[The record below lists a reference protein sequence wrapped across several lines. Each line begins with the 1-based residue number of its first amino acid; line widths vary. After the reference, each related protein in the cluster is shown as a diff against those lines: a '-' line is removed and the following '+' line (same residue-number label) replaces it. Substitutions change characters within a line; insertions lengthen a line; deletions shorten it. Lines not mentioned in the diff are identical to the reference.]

1 MFKVSGKYL
10 NMVKKQ
16 LNVLKVVV
24 PKSKCGSR
32 EFVNHN
38 HNHNHNHN
46 QTCVLKELRLGYKNL
61 NIYSVIGLCQKDI

>member
-38 HNHNHNHN
+38 HN